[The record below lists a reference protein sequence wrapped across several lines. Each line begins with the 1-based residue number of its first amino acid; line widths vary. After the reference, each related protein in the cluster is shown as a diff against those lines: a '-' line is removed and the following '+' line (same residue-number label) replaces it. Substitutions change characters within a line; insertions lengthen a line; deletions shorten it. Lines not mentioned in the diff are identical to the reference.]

1 MLQIFSVITGVNT
14 CSSRRKKRFYQCF
27 YSKSNSDRFRF
38 SIDRGDKKNFAK
50 NSILTKKPQETLKLC
65 GDRQF

>member
-1 MLQIFSVITGVNT
+1 MLQVFWVITGANT
-14 CSSRRKKRFYQCF
+14 CCSRRKKRFYQCF
-27 YSKSNSDRFRF
+27 YSKSNNDRFRL

-50 NSILTKKPQETLKLC
+50 NSILTEKAQKTLKLC